1 MPTTEVELP
10 LSALYEADETA
21 WLERMA
27 ELIRAGRVADLDFAN
42 LSEYLSDMAKRER
55 REVHSRLMV
64 LLAHLLKWE
73 YQPDQ
78 RSRSWQGTVLTQ
90 RHDLG
95 LLLDSGTL
103 RRHADAVLADAY
115 QAARRQAATET
126 GLPVETF
133 PAECPYTVDDLLRQD
148 PLPE

>member
-1 MPTTEVELP
+1 MPATEVEVALP
-10 LSALYEADETA
+10 ALYEADETA

-42 LSEYLSDMAKRER
+42 LSEYLSDMAKRDR
-55 REVHSRLMV
+55 REVHSRLVV
-64 LLAHLLKWE
+64 LLTHLLKWE
-73 YQPDQ
+73 YQPDR
-78 RSRSWQGTVLTQ
+78 RSQSWQGTVLTQ
-90 RHDLG
+90 RRDLG

-103 RRHADAVLADAY
+103 RRHAAAVLADTY
-115 QAARRQAATET
+115 QAAREQAAVET